1 MSNLRTQ
8 YNFLL
13 DEGIAI
19 TDVYIYHLLVNDP
32 RSYNYSEEELT
43 DMVENILNQ
52 HYTNERSL
60 EELVES
66 CLNGD
71 NLEEDDNEWF

>member
-1 MSNLRTQ
+1 MSSLRTQ

-19 TDVYIYHLLVNDP
+19 TDIYIYHLLVNDP
-32 RSYNYSEEELT
+32 RSYNYSEQELD
-43 DMVENILNQ
+43 DMVEDILNQ
-52 HYTNERSL
+52 HYNGEHTI

>member
-1 MSNLRTQ
+1 MSSLRTQ

-19 TDVYIYHLLVNDP
+19 TDIYIYHLLVNDP
-32 RSYNYSEEELT
+32 RSYNYSEQELD
-43 DMVENILNQ
+43 DMVEDILNQ
-52 HYTNERSL
+52 HYNGEHTI

-71 NLEEDDNEWF
+71 SLEEDDNEWF

>member
-1 MSNLRTQ
+1 MSSLRTQ

-19 TDVYIYHLLVNDP
+19 TDIYIYHLLVNDP
-32 RSYNYSEEELT
+32 RSYNYSEQELD
-43 DMVENILNQ
+43 DMVEDILNQ
-52 HYTNERSL
+52 HYNGEHSI

>member
-19 TDVYIYHLLVNDP
+19 TDVYIYHLLENDP

>member
-71 NLEEDDNEWF
+71 NLEEDDNE

>member
-1 MSNLRTQ
+1 MSSLRTQ
-8 YNFLL
+8 YNILL

-19 TDVYIYHLLVNDP
+19 TDIYIYHLLVNDP
-32 RSYNYSEEELT
+32 RSYNYSEQELD
-43 DMVENILNQ
+43 DMVEDILNQ
-52 HYTNERSL
+52 HYNGEHTI

-71 NLEEDDNEWF
+71 NLEEDDNE